1 MKKFILFA
9 TITLTLMACG
19 NKTVSHNETA
29 DEIQQDSVATMT
41 CKDLGRDSYTF
52 STSFRENEEGQCDAL
67 ILTCKSGEK
76 VQEFACEFNW
86 PKDKELLSES
96 GSITEEDI
104 NFDGTPDLL
113 VLLGDFG
120 VNPELFPSLF
130 YAAFIW
136 DNETQSFE
144 RVEKLDNVT
153 NLEVDAKNHVITSDY
168 MNVVGDEFHE
178 VYAWKNGK
186 LELKEE
192 SRRNAIDEEIEE

>member
-1 MKKFILFA
+1 M
-9 TITLTLMACG
+9 
-19 NKTVSHNETA
+19 
-29 DEIQQDSVATMT
+29 
-41 CKDLGRDSYTF
+41 
-52 STSFRENEEGQCDAL
+52 
-67 ILTCKSGEK
+67 
-76 VQEFACEFNW
+76 
-86 PKDKELLSES
+86 
-96 GSITEEDI
+96 
-104 NFDGTPDLL
+104 L